1 MKMTYIEEFDRI
13 QSKIDQLKLITQS
26 AGYTSLVVVV
36 TLGLTQVEAMLELA
50 YEAGRRH
57 QETANV

>member
-1 MKMTYIEEFDRI
+1 MTQLPEFDRI
-13 QSKIDQLKLITQS
+13 KSKIDQIKLITQS

-36 TLGLTQVEAMLELA
+36 PLGLTQVEAMLELA
-50 YEAGRRH
+50 YEAGRRD